1 MSERI
6 IAMTMRTAGLIAVML
21 VTALSVAFVAFAEE
35 PTGWR
40 VEIIPCV
47 WITGIEGTV
56 TVDGQEVEF
65 EKSAG
70 DLFDYVEFAAG
81 LSAGAQYNRWVLRA
95 QLDGFSLDT
104 DNVDVEDRP
113 EAGRLQS
120 DVFLTEVAAG
130 YQIGGWK
137 EGQTFDLLVG
147 LRALHV
153 QNDLEEYGVGSFS
166 KDSTLVD
173 PLVGIRGSVPILPS
187 KIRGLRF
194 VGLAAIGGGGDS
206 QLIYELQPQLEYQIT
221 DVFAARAGYRRVGW
235 QLDIEDSDDEFDFSL
250 AGLIFGVAISF

>member
-1 MSERI
+1 
-6 IAMTMRTAGLIAVML
+6 MTMRTAGLIAVML

-40 VEIIPCV
+40 GEIVPCA

-56 TVDGQEVEF
+56 TVDGQEVKF

-70 DLFDYVEFAAG
+70 DLLDFVEFAAG
-81 LSAGAQYNRWVLRA
+81 LSGGVQYNRWVMRA
-95 QLDGFSLDT
+95 QFDGFSLDT

-120 DVFLTEVAAG
+120 DIFLTEVAAG

-137 EGQTFDLLVG
+137 EGQTLDLLVG

-166 KDSTLVD
+166 KDSTLID

-221 DVFAARAGYRRVGW
+221 DMFAARAGYRRVGW
-235 QLDIEDSDDEFDFSL
+235 QLESDENGDELDFSL
-250 AGLIFGVAISF
+250 AGLIFGVAINF